1 MEFVAALPILA
12 ALLAIA
18 AQTVLVGWTLWAAGN
33 AARAGARAQ
42 EVGSDAEVAARR
54 ALPASLRAGAVVR
67 DGDGVR
73 VRVRIPPLVP
83 GVTLPSISA
92 ASTLDGGAN

>member
-1 MEFVAALPILA
+1 
-12 ALLAIA
+12 
-18 AQTVLVGWTLWAAGN
+18 
-33 AARAGARAQ
+33 
-42 EVGSDAEVAARR
+42 VGSDAEVAARR

>member
-1 MEFVAALPILA
+1 VEFVAALPILA